1 MLYSIP
7 FIVLIAAMLVG
18 VPIAFSL
25 AFAGAVGIWLVTGDI
40 GVLMGLVGSSLYGT
54 VSEYNLTTIPMFILM
69 AYFASSSG
77 VARQLYTC
85 GANWLSNIRGGLAV
99 ATVFATAVF
108 GALSGA
114 SSASAAVMSQ
124 IAMPNMREHG
134 YAEELAAGAIAVG
147 ATTDILIPP
156 SVALVIYGLLT
167 DTSIGDLLIAGVFP
181 GILLGLLLAVA
192 ILVWVWIKPSLAPD
206 TYRMSWRD
214 RFTST
219 RGVWP
224 GIVLIF
230 SIIGLLYS
238 GIATPTEC
246 AALGCTSTLIMA
258 TALRQMTWARIIES
272 AKATLDTTAMIF
284 MILAGAGIFGA
295 FLTLSRLP
303 QNLVTWVI
311 SMDLNRW
318 VVMVCIIVAYFVISM
333 FMDELPLMILTLPL
347 TFPLITSLGFDPVWF
362 GVMTMLMVA
371 MGLVF
376 PPVGLTAFVV
386 AASAKV
392 DLVKVYKGTSVLIVA
407 IFATTILVMIFP
419 EIALF
424 LPRSMR
430 AH

>member
-1 MLYSIP
+1 
-7 FIVLIAAMLVG
+7 
-18 VPIAFSL
+18 
-25 AFAGAVGIWLVTGDI
+25 
-40 GVLMGLVGSSLYGT
+40 
-54 VSEYNLTTIPMFILM
+54 MFILM
-69 AYFASSSG
+69 AFFASSSG

-85 GANWLSNIRGGLAV
+85 GSNWLSNIRGGLAV

-407 IFATTILVMIFP
+407 IFATTILVIIFP

-430 AH
+430 AR